1 MSAVTSHRMW
11 REERMHSRLTARKTA
26 IGAALIAIVALAVAL
41 SASASTKHSD
51 GGTIL
56 IGSIAGT
63 TGAYGSTG
71 VAMVNGA
78 KMAVGDLNAKGGALG
93 KKFSVKSYNDQ
104 ASATLSSQ
112 LFQRLVSAGAV
123 AIAGSGDTGPA
134 TAAMA
139 QRLHIPNIGA
149 VDDAGITIYP
159 NGPSKP
165 PFEWVW
171 SWGLNTF
178 AWGAIDAHYA
188 MKNCK
193 GLAVL
198 HDPSTYGGGGDA
210 AIKLAYSKAGKKLAL
225 DDSISED
232 WSTGATV
239 GLTNEIHKIKG
250 ADADCVVVWLTPQD
264 TARFMQTLKSS
275 GVKLTVLGNDEI
287 NADPTFSALAK
298 GAGNGAIGA
307 ELTTQLHPTKALQS
321 FYKRYKA
328 QFHIDAT
335 PFAVANY
342 DAIMM
347 LGQVI
352 KKAGSTDHNKLRDG
366 LNRVQNY
373 HGLQGTVSF
382 SKQNHATITEKQLT
396 LVKYNAAKN
405 AWLPF
410 K

>member
-1 MSAVTSHRMW
+1 
-11 REERMHSRLTARKTA
+11 MHSRLTARNTA
-26 IGAALIAIVALAVAL
+26 IGATLTAIVALAVAL
-41 SASASTKHSD
+41 SASAGTKHTNAD
-51 GGTIL
+51 TIL

-78 KMAVGDLNAKGGALG
+78 KLAVADLNARGGALG
-93 KKFSVKSYNDQ
+93 KKFSLQSYNDQ

-123 AIAGSGDTGPA
+123 AVAGSGDTGPA
-134 TAAMA
+134 TSAMA

-159 NGPSKP
+159 KGPSQP

-178 AWGAIDAHYA
+178 AWGGIAAHYA
-188 MKNCK
+188 MDNCK

-210 AIKLAYSKAGKKLAL
+210 AIKLAYKGSKKKIVL

-239 GLTNEIHKIKG
+239 GLNNEINKIKKAG
-250 ADADCVVVWLTPQD
+250 ADCVVVWLTPQD
-264 TARFMQTLKSS
+264 TARFMQTLKTS

-287 NADPTFSALAK
+287 NADPTFSNLAK
-298 GAGNGAIGA
+298 SAGNGAIGA
-307 ELTTQLHPTKALQS
+307 TLTTQLHPTKALSS

-328 QFHIDAT
+328 RFHIAAT

-352 KKAGSTDHNKLRDG
+352 KTVKSTDPNKLKDG
-366 LNRVQNY
+366 LNSVKNY

-382 SKQNHATITEKQLT
+382 NKQNHATITEKQLT
-396 LVKYNAAKN
+396 LVRYSAAKN
-405 AWLPF
+405 VWLPI
-410 K
+410 KK

>member
-1 MSAVTSHRMW
+1 MK
-11 REERMHSRLTARKTA
+11 SRLTLRKA
-26 IGAALIAIVALAVAL
+26 ALGAALVAVVAAAVAV
-41 SASASTKHSD
+41 SASAGTTRDS
-51 GGTIL
+51 GGSIL

-78 KMAVGDLNAKGGALG
+78 KMAVQDLNSQGGALG
-93 KKFSVKSYNDQ
+93 KKFTLQSYNDQ

-112 LFQRLVSAGAV
+112 LFQKLVSAGAV
-123 AIAGSGDTGPA
+123 AVAGSGDTGPA
-134 TAAMA
+134 TSAMA
-139 QRLHIPNIGA
+139 QRLQIPNIGA
-149 VDDAGITIYP
+149 VDDAGMTIYP

-165 PFEWVW
+165 PFSWVW

-188 MKNCK
+188 LKSCK

-198 HDPSTYGGGGDA
+198 HDPSTYGGGGNE
-210 AIKLAYSKAGKKLAL
+210 AIQLAYKQAGKKLAL

-239 GLTNEIHKIKG
+239 GLTNEINKIKS
-250 ADADCVVVWLTPQD
+250 AHADCVVVWLTPQD
-264 TARFMQTLKSS
+264 TARFMQTLKTT
-275 GVKLTVLGNDEI
+275 GAKLTVLGNDEI
-287 NADPTFSALAK
+287 NADPTFSSLAK

-328 QFHIDAT
+328 QFHIAAT

-352 KKAGSTDHNKLRDG
+352 KKVHSTDHMKLQAG
-366 LNRVQNY
+366 LNGVRNY

-396 LVKYNAAKN
+396 LVKYNAAKD
-405 AWLPF
+405 AWVPF

>member
-1 MSAVTSHRMW
+1 MTF
-11 REERMHSRLTARKTA
+11 RKTRRVVAGCCVVAA
-26 IGAALIAIVALAVAL
+26 ITATVAIAATAAT
-41 SASASTKHSD
+41 SRSSGS
-51 GGTIL
+51 IL

-78 KMAVGDLNAKGGALG
+78 KMAVDDLNKQGGALG
-93 KKFSVKSYNDQ
+93 KKFTLQSYNDQ

-112 LFQRLVSAGAV
+112 LYQRLVSNGAV
-123 AIAGSGDTGPA
+123 AVAGSGDTGPA
-134 TAAMA
+134 TSAMA
-139 QRLHIPNIGA
+139 QRLHVPNIGA

-159 NGPSKP
+159 KGPSQP

-178 AWGAIDAHYA
+178 AWGGIDAHYA
-188 MKNCK
+188 QKTCK

-210 AIKLAYSKAGKKLAL
+210 AIKLAYKGSKKKIVL

-239 GLTNEIHKIKG
+239 GLTNEINKIKS
-250 ADADCVVVWLTPQD
+250 ANADCVVVWLTPQD
-264 TARFMQTLKSS
+264 TARFMQTLKSTGS
-275 GVKLTVLGNDEI
+275 KLTVLGNDEI
-287 NADPTFSALAK
+287 NADPTFSSLAK
-298 GAGNGAIGA
+298 AAGNGAIGA
-307 ELTTQLHPTKALQS
+307 ELTTQLHPTKALLS
-321 FYKRYKA
+321 FQKRYKA
-328 QFHIDAT
+328 RFHLAAT

-352 KKAGSTDHNKLRDG
+352 KRAKSTDPNKLKDG
-366 LNRVQNY
+366 LNSVKNY

-405 AWLPF
+405 AWLPMR
-410 K
+410 

>member
-1 MSAVTSHRMW
+1 MTFN
-11 REERMHSRLTARKTA
+11 KTRRVVVGSVVVAA
-26 IGAALIAIVALAVAL
+26 IAATVAIAAA
-41 SASASTKHSD
+41 ASTSRSS
-51 GGTIL
+51 GGSIL
-56 IGSIAGT
+56 VGSIAGT

-78 KMAVGDLNAKGGALG
+78 KMAIDDLNARGGALG
-93 KKFSVKSYNDQ
+93 KKFTLKSYNDQ

-112 LFQRLVSAGAV
+112 LYQRLVSAGAV
-123 AIAGSGDTGPA
+123 AVAGSGDTGPA

-210 AIKLAYSKAGKKLAL
+210 AIKLAYHGSSKKIVL

-239 GLTNEIHKIKG
+239 GLTNEINKIKSAG
-250 ADADCVVVWLTPQD
+250 ADCVVVWLTPQD
-264 TARFMQTLKSS
+264 TARFMQTLKST

-287 NADPTFSALAK
+287 NADPTFSSLAK
-298 GAGNGAIGA
+298 AAGNGAIGA
-307 ELTTQLHPTKALQS
+307 ELKTQLNPTKALTS
-321 FYKRYKA
+321 FQKRYKA
-328 QFHIDAT
+328 RFHIAST
-335 PFAVANY
+335 AFAVANY

-352 KKAGSTDHNKLRDG
+352 RSTKSTDPNKLKDG
-366 LNRVQNY
+366 LNSVKNY

-382 SKQNHATITEKQLT
+382 SKQNHATLTEKQLT

-405 AWLPF
+405 KWLPL

>member
-1 MSAVTSHRMW
+1 MRSRMFTWKVAASAVVAVV
-11 REERMHSRLTARKTA
+11 LV
-26 IGAALIAIVALAVAL
+26 AALPIAASARTTHR
-41 SASASTKHSD
+41 SAS
-51 GGTIL
+51 TIL

-78 KMAVGDLNAKGGALG
+78 KLAVADLNAKGGALG
-93 KKFSVKSYNDQ
+93 KKFSLQSYNDQ

-112 LFQRLVSAGAV
+112 LYQKLVSAGAV
-123 AIAGSGDTGPA
+123 AVAGSGDTGPA
-134 TAAMA
+134 TSAMA

-188 MKNCK
+188 QKHCT

-210 AIKLAYSKAGKKLAL
+210 AIKLAYAGSSKKVVL

-239 GLTNEIHKIKG
+239 GLTNEINKIKSAG
-250 ADADCVVVWLTPQD
+250 ADCVVVWLTPQD
-264 TARFMQTLKSS
+264 TARFMQTLKTS

-287 NADPTFSALAK
+287 NADPTFSSLAK
-298 GAGNGAIGA
+298 SAGDGAIGA
-307 ELTTQLHPTKALQS
+307 SLTTQLHPTAALTS
-321 FYKRYKA
+321 FMKRYKA
-328 QFHIDAT
+328 QFHIAAT

-352 KKAGSTDHNKLRDG
+352 KKVGSTDPGKLKDG
-366 LNRVQNY
+366 LNAVKNF

-382 SKQNHATITEKQLT
+382 TKQNHATITEKQLT

-405 AWLPF
+405 AWLPLR
-410 K
+410 

>member
-1 MSAVTSHRMW
+1 ML
-11 REERMHSRLTARKTA
+11 SRLTARKA
-26 IGAALIAIVALAVAL
+26 VAGAALTAIVALAVAL
-41 SASASTKHSD
+41 SASAATKHAD
-51 GGTIL
+51 ADTIL

-78 KMAVGDLNAKGGALG
+78 KLAVSDLNARGGALG
-93 KKFSVKSYNDQ
+93 KKFSLQSYNDQ

-159 NGPSKP
+159 KGPSKP
-165 PFEWVW
+165 PFDWVW

-178 AWGAIDAHYA
+178 AWGGIAAHYA
-188 MKNCK
+188 QSNCK

-210 AIKLAYSKAGKKLAL
+210 AIKLAYKNSKKKIVL
-225 DDSISED
+225 DNSISED

-239 GLTNEIHKIKG
+239 GLNNEINKIKKAG
-250 ADADCVVVWLTPQD
+250 ADCVVVWLTPQD
-264 TARFMQTLKSS
+264 TARFMQTLKST
-275 GVKLTVLGNDEI
+275 GTKLTVIGNDEI
-287 NADPTFSALAK
+287 NADPTFSNLAK
-298 GAGNGAIGA
+298 SAGDGAIGA
-307 ELTTQLHPTKALQS
+307 TLTTQLHPTAALKS

-328 QFHIDAT
+328 RFHIDAT

-342 DAIMM
+342 DALMM

-352 KKAGSTDHNKLRDG
+352 KKVKSTDPDKLKDG
-366 LNRVQNY
+366 LNSVKNY

-396 LVKYNAAKN
+396 LVRYSAAKN
-405 AWLPF
+405 VWLPI
-410 K
+410 KK

>member
-1 MSAVTSHRMW
+1 MLRFSTRKVVASVAV
-11 REERMHSRLTARKTA
+11 
-26 IGAALIAIVALAVAL
+26 GAALAAAVPIA
-41 SASASTKHSD
+41 ASAATTHRNAD
-51 GGTIL
+51 TIV

-78 KMAVGDLNAKGGALG
+78 KLAVADLNAKGGALG
-93 KKFSVKSYNDQ
+93 KKYSLQSFNDQ

-112 LFQRLVSAGAV
+112 LYKRLVSAGAV
-123 AIAGSGDTGPA
+123 AVAGSGDTGPS

-165 PFEWVW
+165 PYDWVW

-178 AWGAIDAHYA
+178 AWGALDAHYA
-188 MKNCK
+188 QKNCT

-210 AIKLAYSKAGKKLAL
+210 AIKLAYAGSSKKVVL

-239 GLTNEIHKIKG
+239 GLTNEINKIKSAG
-250 ADADCVVVWLTPQD
+250 ADCVVVWLTPQD
-264 TARFMQTLKSS
+264 TARFMQTLKTS

-287 NADPTFSALAK
+287 NADPTFSSLAK
-298 GAGNGAIGA
+298 SAGNGAIGGT
-307 ELTTQLHPTKALQS
+307 LTTQLHPTAALLS
-321 FYKRYKA
+321 FQKRYKA
-328 QFHIDAT
+328 MFHIAAT

-342 DAIMM
+342 DAVMM

-352 KKAGSTDHNKLRDG
+352 KKVNSTDPGKLQAG
-366 LNRVQNY
+366 LNAVTNF

-396 LVKYNAAKN
+396 LVRYNAAKD
-405 AWLPF
+405 AWLPI

>member
-1 MSAVTSHRMW
+1 ML
-11 REERMHSRLTARKTA
+11 SRLTARKA
-26 IGAALIAIVALAVAL
+26 VAGAALTATVALAVAL
-41 SASASTKHSD
+41 SASAATRHAD
-51 GGTIL
+51 ADTIL

-78 KMAVGDLNAKGGALG
+78 KLAVSDLNARGGALG
-93 KKFSVKSYNDQ
+93 KKFTLQSYNDQ

-123 AIAGSGDTGPA
+123 AVAGSGDTGPA

-159 NGPSKP
+159 KGPTNP

-178 AWGAIDAHYA
+178 AWGGIAAHYA
-188 MKNCK
+188 QSNCK

-210 AIKLAYSKAGKKLAL
+210 AIKLAYKNSKKKIVL
-225 DDSISED
+225 DNSISED

-239 GLTNEIHKIKG
+239 GLNNEINKIKKAG
-250 ADADCVVVWLTPQD
+250 ADCVVVWLTPQD
-264 TARFMQTLKSS
+264 TARFMQTLKST
-275 GVKLTVLGNDEI
+275 GTKLTVIGNDEI
-287 NADPTFSALAK
+287 NADPTFSNLAK

-307 ELTTQLHPTKALQS
+307 TLTTQLHPTKALRS

-328 QFHIDAT
+328 RFHIDAT

-342 DAIMM
+342 DALMM

-352 KKAGSTDHNKLRDG
+352 KKVKSTDPDKLKDG
-366 LNRVQNY
+366 LNSVKNY

-396 LVKYNAAKN
+396 LVRYSAATNK
-405 AWLPF
+405 WLPI
-410 K
+410 KK

>member
-1 MSAVTSHRMW
+1 MTFN
-11 REERMHSRLTARKTA
+11 KTRRVVVGSVVVAA
-26 IGAALIAIVALAVAL
+26 IAATVAIAAA
-41 SASASTKHSD
+41 ASTSRSS
-51 GGTIL
+51 GGSIL
-56 IGSIAGT
+56 VGSIAGT

-78 KMAVGDLNAKGGALG
+78 KMAIDDLNARGGALG
-93 KKFSVKSYNDQ
+93 KKFTLKSYNDQ

-112 LFQRLVSAGAV
+112 LYQRLVSAGAV
-123 AIAGSGDTGPA
+123 AVAGSGDTGPA

-210 AIKLAYSKAGKKLAL
+210 AIKLAYHGSSKKIVL

-239 GLTNEIHKIKG
+239 GLTNEINKIKSAG
-250 ADADCVVVWLTPQD
+250 ADCVVVWLTPQD
-264 TARFMQTLKSS
+264 TARFMQTLKST

-287 NADPTFSALAK
+287 NADPTFSSLAK
-298 GAGNGAIGA
+298 AAGNGAIGA
-307 ELTTQLHPTKALQS
+307 ELKTQLNPTKALTS
-321 FYKRYKA
+321 FQKRYKA
-328 QFHIDAT
+328 RFHIAST
-335 PFAVANY
+335 AFAVANY

-352 KKAGSTDHNKLRDG
+352 RSTKSTDPNKLKDG
-366 LNRVQNY
+366 LNSVKNY

-382 SKQNHATITEKQLT
+382 SKQNHATLTEKQLT

-405 AWLPF
+405 KWLPLN
-410 K
+410 

>member
-1 MSAVTSHRMW
+1 M
-11 REERMHSRLTARKTA
+11 RK
-26 IGAALIAIVALAVAL
+26 AALGAILVLVVAAA
-41 SASASTKHSD
+41 AAMTAAAGTKRTD
-51 GGTIL
+51 GGSIL

-78 KMAVGDLNAKGGALG
+78 KLAVQDLNARGGALG
-93 KKFSVKSYNDQ
+93 KKFTLQSYNDQ

-112 LFQRLVSAGAV
+112 LFQKLVSAGAV
-123 AIAGSGDTGPA
+123 AVAGSGDTGPA
-134 TAAMA
+134 TSAMA
-139 QRLHIPNIGA
+139 QRLHVPNIGA
-149 VDDAGITIYP
+149 VDDAGMTIYP

-188 MKNCK
+188 LKSCK

-198 HDPSTYGGGGDA
+198 HDPSTYGGGGDE
-210 AIKLAYSKAGKKLAL
+210 AIQLAYKQAGKKLAL

-232 WSTGATV
+232 WSTGATI
-239 GLTNEIHKIKG
+239 GLTNEINKIK
-250 ADADCVVVWLTPQD
+250 AAHADCVVVWLTPQD
-264 TARFMQTLKSS
+264 TARFMQTLKTT

-287 NADPTFSALAK
+287 NADPTFSSLAK
-298 GAGNGAIGA
+298 SAGDGAIGA
-307 ELTTQLHPTKALQS
+307 ELTTQLHPTAALRS
-321 FYKRYKA
+321 FQKRYKA

-347 LGQVI
+347 VGSLI
-352 KKAGSTDHNKLRDG
+352 KKIGSTDHEKLKDALDSVR
-366 LNRVQNY
+366 NY

-382 SKQNHATITEKQLT
+382 SPQNHATITEKQLT
-396 LVKYNAAKN
+396 LVRYVAAKN
-405 AWLPF
+405 AWVPF